1 MTSEALP
8 VEAGSPEQAT
18 EHTSVKLSYAGPS
31 TVVADE
37 NHTLIKLS
45 ANLQRDAVRVAGT
58 IVDPL
63 RLREALA
70 VLYGIV
76 GSDFRYAPKDRT
88 AYLAYMRMRRE
99 TAGLGMWK
107 AQQAYFDWI
116 QRNDPLAFV
125 PLDPVVTAHPDQ
137 LLFEVF
143 SKDEGTYASL
153 GLSWRA
159 FALDAPPGYGT
170 TNVEF
175 SGMLHAAL
183 QQLRGYRPTRINL
196 GTEPIGDVAG
206 AAEVLDKKLNVPDS
220 WLRGFLQVQS
230 ATTFPLD
237 SFHLAPIDCY
247 NVLRQLRLNGDKKGQ
262 KRGVRIELIPG
273 EAVRLVLEPW
283 EVVIPSTCGVFEGK
297 IARVIRVWGRRRLM
311 LLRRLLPFVEGV
323 DVHLLG
329 NGLPSF
335 WIFRAGD
342 ITLTLALSGFTAANW
357 SQALNFD
364 LLLPR
369 KTQASKPLESI
380 LKHLQSVWSAS
391 AADLA
396 KATGLKGAVL
406 LEALQQGCQQGKLM
420 FDLAFGVYR
429 LRPLTN
435 APLDLERLEY
445 RNQRE
450 RTAHDL
456 LVRRGAV
463 RVEKENHIPGSG
475 LELTG
480 KVVVEED
487 RREYRPVMLLG
498 DEGQVLKAEC
508 TCTFFRKQGLKAGPC
523 AHLIALRLAYAE
535 QETKRKTSGDPRQTI
550 TVETKTFTKRDAE
563 GEDVIQVSLER
574 QRLKVRW
581 GRGGKPMRLQ
591 TMAFST
597 VEEARAA
604 YFTKVDDANTHG
616 YLDATAG

>member
-1 MTSEALP
+1 MTTETTP
-8 VEAGSPEQAT
+8 VEQPAA
-18 EHTSVKLSYAGPS
+18 EHTPVELSYAGPS
-31 TVVADE
+31 TVVLDDSG
-37 NHTLIKLS
+37 TFVKLS
-45 ANLQRDAVRVAGT
+45 ANMQRDPVRVAGRIT
-58 IVDPL
+58 DPL
-63 RLREALA
+63 RLREALS

-99 TAGLGMWK
+99 TASLGMWK
-107 AQQAYFDWI
+107 AQQAYFEWI
-116 QRNDPLAFV
+116 QRNDPLAFL

-137 LLFEVF
+137 LLLEVF

-153 GLSWRA
+153 GIGWKA

-175 SGMLHAAL
+175 SSTLMANL
-183 QQLRGYRPTRINL
+183 QQLRGYRPARIDL
-196 GTEPIGDVAG
+196 GTTPAGDVTG

-237 SFHLAPIDCY
+237 SFQLAPIDCY
-247 NVLRQLRLNGDKKGQ
+247 NVFRQLRLHGDKKGQ
-262 KRGVRIELIPG
+262 KRGVRIELVPG
-273 EAVRLVLEPW
+273 EPVRLVLEPW
-283 EVVIPSTCGVFEGK
+283 EVVIPSTSGVFKGK
-297 IARVIRVWGRRRLM
+297 AARVVRVWGRRRLM
-311 LLRRLLPFVEGV
+311 LLRRLMPFVEGV

-335 WIFRAGD
+335 WVFRAGD
-342 ITLTLALSGFTAANW
+342 VTLTLALSGFTAANW

-369 KTQASKPLESI
+369 KTQSNKPLESI
-380 LKHLQSVWSAS
+380 LAHLQGVWYAN
-391 AADLA
+391 AQDLGR
-396 KATGLKGAVL
+396 ATGLKGSAL

-420 FDLAFGVYR
+420 YDLAFGVYR
-429 LRPLTN
+429 LRPLTD

-456 LVRRGAV
+456 MVRRGAV

-480 KVVVEED
+480 KVSVEED

-498 DEGQVLKAEC
+498 EEGQVLKAEC

-523 AHLIALRLAYAE
+523 AHLIALRLAHAE
-535 QETKRKTSGDPRQTI
+535 QETKRKKSGDPRQTI

-581 GRGGKPMRLQ
+581 GRGGKTMRLQ
-591 TMAFST
+591 TLAFST

-604 YFTKVDDANTHG
+604 YFTKVDDANARG